1 MTKSSTTSKLKVAS
15 SSSNSANEIKK
26 RKGLEP
32 KKPCLISI
40 PITAPVTVQE
50 TIVETTRR
58 MVTRLVEDTD
68 KDL

>member
-1 MTKSSTTSKLKVAS
+1 MTKSSTTSKLKVA

-32 KKPCLISI
+32 KKPCLTSI
-40 PITAPVTVQE
+40 PITAPDTVQE

>member
-1 MTKSSTTSKLKVAS
+1 MTKSSTTSKLKVA

-32 KKPCLISI
+32 KKPSLISI
-40 PITAPVTVQE
+40 PITAPVTVQV